1 MLPEMDAIKLLNF
14 SIRLIILLFTRTL
27 HITYNVV
34 NFQTFSFEKKLFSTK
49 ILFQDVYEIKV
60 FKFFWPNFKNLFT
73 VFGLFIENLSRY
85 LRGSI

>member
-1 MLPEMDAIKLLNF
+1 MDAIKLLNF
-14 SIRLIILLFTRTL
+14 SIRLVILLFTRTL

-34 NFQTFSFEKKLFSTK
+34 NFQIFSYEIEKKFFSTK

-60 FKFFWPNFKNLFT
+60 FKFFWPNFKKFFT